1 MPQFALE
8 MQLQVTKG
16 QTLADGLNSVLL
28 QQPSWKVAAIHTVVT
43 KGSGLISG
51 PDADL
56 LMIATV
62 IIDSPEHAMPDIRE
76 AADNKISGPQS

>member
-8 MQLQVTKG
+8 MQLQVSKG

-28 QQPSWKVAAIHTVVT
+28 PQPAWKVAAIHTVVT

-62 IIDSPEHAMPDIRE
+62 VIDSPEDAMPDIQE
-76 AADNKISGPQS
+76 AVENKKSGPQS